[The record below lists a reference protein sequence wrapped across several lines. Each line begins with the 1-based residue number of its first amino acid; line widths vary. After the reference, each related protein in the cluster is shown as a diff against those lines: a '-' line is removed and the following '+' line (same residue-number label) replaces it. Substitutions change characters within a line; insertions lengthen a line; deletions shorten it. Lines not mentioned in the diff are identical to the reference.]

1 MIVVF
6 LHRFLLSLYKQL
18 LSMKDL
24 RALHLVTR

>member
-18 LSMKDL
+18 LFMKDL